1 MKSLPIVTIVG
12 RQNVGKSTL
21 FNALLRA
28 QSAITQNSP
37 GVTRDVLQKL
47 VERSEFKSP
56 FYLCDTPGLD
66 IENLDEIN
74 TEILE
79 ISFEHLRRSDLI
91 IHVLDHK
98 DLRPYDHK
106 LVALFKKDE
115 ELKQIPVLSVVNK
128 VDTDVDEYDLEPF
141 YQLGLNEIVPI
152 AAVGRR
158 NFALL
163 FDKINFLLPSSSK
176 TPDSAYCRIAIIG
189 KPNSGKSSLLNTFL
203 GFKRAVVSEVPGTTR
218 DSVHDQFMFQEKKI
232 EIIDTAGIRRKSKSG
247 ESLEFYSY
255 KRTLFALSEA
265 DVVILLLDATK
276 GLGEF
281 DKKIFGE
288 IQEMGKPMILAV
300 NKWDAIPEKES
311 NSWKKYKEK
320 LESRLPILKER
331 PITSLS
337 ATEKL
342 RTHKLLELTIEL
354 FEKSQKKLTTR
365 ALNDWLT
372 NWRGKNKVQKAS
384 GRPPKVYYAT
394 QVSQVPFKLLFFV
407 NDSKLF
413 PSNVLAFFR
422 KSIVSEF
429 GLEGLSL
436 EIELR
441 NRNESKEGRDDTSP
455 RNST

>member
-1 MKSLPIVTIVG
+1 MKGLPIVTIVG

-28 QSAITQNSP
+28 QSAITENTP

-47 VERSEFKSP
+47 VERPEFKSA

-74 TEILE
+74 TEIIE

-91 IHVLDHK
+91 IHVMDHK

-106 LVALFKKDE
+106 LVDLLKRDEILKD
-115 ELKQIPVLSVVNK
+115 IPVLSVVNK
-128 VDTDVDEYDLEPF
+128 VDSDVDEYDLEPF

-152 AAVGRR
+152 AATGRR
-158 NFALL
+158 NFGLL
-163 FDKINFLLPSSSK
+163 FDKINFLLPASNK
-176 TPDSAYCRIAIIG
+176 KPEDPFCRIAIIG

-218 DSVHDQFMFQEKKI
+218 DSVHSQFMFQEKRI
-232 EIIDTAGIRRKSKSG
+232 EIIDTAGIRRKSKGG

-265 DVVILLLDATK
+265 DVVILLIDAMK

-300 NKWDAIPEKES
+300 NKWDAVKDKES
-311 NSWKKYKEK
+311 NSWKAYQEK

-342 RTHKLLELTIEL
+342 RTHRLLEMTIEL
-354 FEKSQKKLTTR
+354 YTKSQKKLTTR
-365 ALNDWLT
+365 ALNDWLSK
-372 NWRGKNKVQKAS
+372 WGGKNKVQKAS
-384 GRPPKVYYAT
+384 NRPPKVFYAT
-394 QVSQVPFKLLFFV
+394 QVSQIPFKLLFFV

-413 PSNVLAFFR
+413 PSNVLAFYR
-422 KSIVSEF
+422 KNIVSEF

-441 NRNESKEGRDDTSP
+441 NRNENKEGRDDTSP
-455 RNST
+455 RNPR

>member
-1 MKSLPIVTIVG
+1 M
-12 RQNVGKSTL
+12 
-21 FNALLRA
+21 
-28 QSAITQNSP
+28 
-37 GVTRDVLQKL
+37 QKL

-74 TEILE
+74 TEIIE
-79 ISFEHLRRSDLI
+79 IAFEHLRKSDLI
-91 IHVLDHK
+91 IHVMDHK

-106 LVALFKKDE
+106 LIDLLKRDDVLKD
-115 ELKQIPVLSVVNK
+115 IPVLSVVNK
-128 VDTDVDEYDLEPF
+128 VDTDLDEYDLEPF
-141 YQLGLNEIVPI
+141 YQLGLIEIVPI

-158 NFALL
+158 NFSILY
-163 FDKINFLLPSSSK
+163 DKINLLLPK
-176 TPDSAYCRIAIIG
+176 TGKKPDDPFCRIAIIG
-189 KPNSGKSSLLNTFL
+189 KPNSGKSSLLNAFL
-203 GFKRAVVSEVPGTTR
+203 GYKRAVVSEVPGTTR
-218 DSVHDQFMFQEKKI
+218 DTVHSQFMFQEKKI

-255 KRTLFALSEA
+255 KRTLFALGEA
-265 DVVILLLDATK
+265 DVVILLIDAVK

-288 IQEMGKPMILAV
+288 IQDMGKPMILAV
-300 NKWDAIPEKES
+300 NKWDAVKEKET
-311 NSWKKYKEK
+311 NSWKAYKEK
-320 LESRLPILKER
+320 LEARLPILKER

-354 FEKSQKKLTTR
+354 FIKSQKKLTTR
-365 ALNDWLT
+365 ALNDWLSK
-372 NWRGKNKVQKAS
+372 WGGKNRVQKAS
-384 GRPPKVYYAT
+384 NRPPKVYYAT

-413 PSNVLAFFR
+413 PSNILSFFR
-422 KSIVSEF
+422 KNIVSDF

-441 NRNESKEGRDDTSP
+441 NRNETKEGPNDDTSP
-455 RNST
+455 RNPR